1 MTATHSAASRGLVA
15 VLIALFAIAWFAGI
29 GARRLVHPDEGRYA
43 EIARELKLTPDTV
56 RYRIM
61 DLESRG
67 VVLKFHTAV
76 DTAKLGEP
84 VARWTA

>member
-43 EIARELKLTPDTV
+43 EIARE
-56 RYRIM
+56 I
-61 DLESRG
+61 G
-67 VVLKFHTAV
+67 
-76 DTAKLGEP
+76 
-84 VARWTA
+84 